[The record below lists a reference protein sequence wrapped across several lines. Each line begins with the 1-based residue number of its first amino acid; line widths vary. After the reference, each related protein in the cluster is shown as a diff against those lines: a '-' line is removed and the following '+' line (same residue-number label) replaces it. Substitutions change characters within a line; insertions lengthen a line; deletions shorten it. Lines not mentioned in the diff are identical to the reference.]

1 LNDEEVER
9 ALREAIA
16 AAAQHCGAR
25 LRG

>member
-1 LNDEEVER
+1 LNDDEIER
-9 ALREAIA
+9 ALRDAIA